1 MAQPKLTRSPALTY
15 AWMAISLVIVI
26 VLFRRWDA
34 IATSSQ
40 LREWWII
47 LGGFLL
53 ADYLFLITPIRDSRA
68 IRRLARAGKLWALVA
83 WLSVAGFVYVAM
95 RGARP
100 HGTLRQYVEIISVG
114 FLLLILLVFAIY
126 RLSKQWVREPLRSI
140 VARAGGG
147 FLIHFQADA
156 EISAALKAI
165 AGAQPETAPAGGEDW
180 ALPANAESA
189 TALLQLAKRF
199 DFEFVPQRSA
209 VSDSTLQKEL
219 ARAR

>member
-1 MAQPKLTRSPALTY
+1 M
-15 AWMAISLVIVI
+15 WMAISLVIVI

-40 LREWWII
+40 MRDWWLI

-68 IRRLARAGKLWALVA
+68 IRWLARAGKLWALVA

-95 RGARP
+95 RGAQP
-100 HGTLRQYVEIISVG
+100 HGTLLQYVEIISLG
-114 FLLLILLVFAIY
+114 FSLLLLLVYAIY
-126 RLSKQWVREPLRSI
+126 RLSKHWVREPLRSI

-156 EISAALKAI
+156 EISATLKSI
-165 AGAQPETAPAGGEDW
+165 TGAQPEAASAGDEDW

-199 DFEFVPQRSA
+199 DFEFVPQRSL
-209 VSDSTLQKEL
+209 VNDIELQKEL